1 MSPAALLAVLVAA
14 LLAAALSW
22 WSYARLEEPVPG
34 RRGPALL
41 RGIAL
46 WLVLAG
52 WWLPAL
58 WAGRAADS
66 RTVAVLVDA
75 SLSMSLPVGAGAPG
89 GRTRADSATTIAAA
103 TDADLRFLFGDS
115 ARPSTADATGA
126 ASAVDSA
133 GSVRFDGASRLVP
146 ALEAA
151 RAAGAD
157 SVVLVT
163 DGELDD
169 REEARSVARRLGLA
183 VREERVAGG
192 EARLTIRGV
201 DGPAAVE
208 AGDTVRL
215 VIEVGALGTE
225 RVADSASL
233 SVTGPDGARSI
244 LTFAAPSPGRT
255 VRVATGV
262 VAASGDDGPWRAYD
276 VRLEPD
282 ADPVGPG
289 ARHRTWVETVPT
301 AAGAV
306 IVGVDAD
313 WEPHYLLPVLARS
326 TAGGARAWLR
336 VGNDRWIRSGT
347 ERMLT
352 GDDARVRRDALN
364 AELLVIQGPP
374 AGLPAWLAQ
383 VAARHPRVLFFARD
397 AGAIPGSSLRVGAA
411 RPGEWYAGGTPPASP
426 IAGYLEA
433 ADYPGLP
440 PVSRL
445 FTLEG
450 QDWAPLELRR
460 NRSGAGQP
468 PIGAERSGGR
478 RRVVVAAEGMWR
490 WASRSGAARQA
501 YRSVFAGLAGWLLA
515 APDRNPV
522 VLERVRLA
530 AGDTVRWRVA
540 PDVSNLRIT
549 VRDSSG
555 TALWADTIAAPD
567 TLVAGPA
574 VAGGSHRFEAEGA
587 AAGEPFRS
595 GRPFEVEGA
604 ERELAGRVVGEPL
617 QGAETGGGA
626 MPAGSDRPIW
636 PFVLAA
642 LMLCGE
648 WFWRRRIGLR

>member
-1 MSPAALLAVLVAA
+1 MTPAALIAVLAA
-14 LLAAALSW
+14 AVLAAALSW

-41 RGIAL
+41 RGLAL
-46 WLVLAG
+46 FLIFAG

-58 WAGRAADS
+58 WAGRDGDS

-75 SLSMSLPVGAGAPG
+75 SLSMSLPVRAGGPV
-89 GRTRADSATTIAAA
+89 RADSAAAVVAA

-115 ARPSTADATGA
+115 ARAGTAPGA
-126 ASAVDSA
+126 GADGV
-133 GSVRFDGASRLVP
+133 GVGIPFDGASRLVP
-146 ALEAA
+146 ALEVA

-169 REEARSVARRLGLA
+169 REAARAAARRLGLA
-183 VREERVAGG
+183 VREERVSGG
-192 EARLTIRGV
+192 QPRLTIRGI
-201 DGPAAVE
+201 DGPASVE
-208 AGDTVRL
+208 TGDTVRL
-215 VIEVGALGTE
+215 VIEVGALGE
-225 RVADSASL
+225 EPVADSASL
-233 SVTGPDGARSI
+233 SVTSPDGARSI

-255 VRVATGV
+255 MRVAAAV
-262 VAASGDDGPWRAYD
+262 VAAPGDDGPWRAYD

-282 ADPVGPG
+282 ADPIGPG

-301 AAGAV
+301 AAGTV
-306 IVGVDAD
+306 IVGADAD

-364 AELLVIQGPP
+364 AELLVIQGTPG
-374 AGLPAWLAQ
+374 GLPGWLAQ
-383 VAARHPRVLFFARD
+383 VAARHPRVLFLARD
-397 AGAIPGSSLRVGAA
+397 AGEIPGSSMRVGAA
-411 RPGEWYAGGTPPASP
+411 LPGEWYAGGTPPSSP

-433 ADYPGLP
+433 TDYPGLP

-445 FTLEG
+445 FTLDG

-460 NRSGAGQP
+460 NRSGAGRP

-501 YRSVFAGLAGWLLA
+501 YRSVFAGLAGWLLE

-522 VLERVRLA
+522 VLESVRLV

-540 PDVSNLRIT
+540 SDVSNLRIT

-555 TALWADTIAAPD
+555 EAVWVDTIAAPD
-567 TLVAGPA
+567 TLVAGLA

-587 AAGEPFRS
+587 AGGEPFRG

-604 ERELAGRVVGEPL
+604 ERELVGRVVGEPL
-617 QGAETGGGA
+617 QGAQTGGA
-626 MPAGSDRPIW
+626 ALAAGSDRPIW

-648 WFWRRRIGLR
+648 WLWRRRIGLR